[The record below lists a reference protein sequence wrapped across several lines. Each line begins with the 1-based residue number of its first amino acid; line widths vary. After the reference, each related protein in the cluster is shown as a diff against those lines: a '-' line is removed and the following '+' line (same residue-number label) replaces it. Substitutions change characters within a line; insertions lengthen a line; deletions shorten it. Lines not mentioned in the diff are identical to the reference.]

1 MAVLREA
8 ELVFLPLGGSGE
20 IGMNF
25 NAYGYG
31 PADDRDWIIVDC
43 GVMFGREAATP
54 GIDLI
59 MPDIR
64 FLAEQRENVRA
75 MVLTHAHEDHIGA
88 IAHLWPQLRCPLY
101 ATPFTARLIEDK
113 LKEAGLE
120 DTVRVTEVPLGGHLS
135 LGPYEIDFVS
145 ITHSI
150 LEPNALSIKTPL
162 GRIVHTGDWKL
173 DPDPLIGDATDG
185 DAFQTLGDE
194 GVLALVCDSTNALV
208 PGTSGSEGMVRE
220 NLSALIA
227 TLKGRVAVTAF
238 ASNVARLESVAN
250 AARETDRELVLVGRP
265 MHRTVNAA
273 RATGH
278 LKNFPRVLSE
288 DEAQDLAPHR
298 VLYLCTGSQG
308 EMRSALARIAQGDH
322 RSVKLGQGDSVVFSS
337 RIIPGNEIS
346 IFEMQNQLAALGV
359 EIITDHDHAVH
370 VSGHPC
376 QDELAQ
382 MYRWTRPEISIAVHG
397 ERRQQ
402 EAHARLAKSLQVK
415 QALVPENGQLFRIA
429 PGRAKLIDEVPSGR
443 IFLDGTVLI
452 SDGEGFSKSRR
463 AMAYAGLIVVTL
475 VLDSKGRLATEP
487 LLLMEGIPAAIRAPV
502 IQALDGAVRR
512 HNPKKQDDAD
522 LKETVR
528 RAVRRAAN
536 DAWGKK
542 PITRVETVSV

>member
-1 MAVLREA
+1 
-8 ELVFLPLGGSGE
+8 
-20 IGMNF
+20 
-25 NAYGYG
+25 
-31 PADDRDWIIVDC
+31 
-43 GVMFGREAATP
+43 
-54 GIDLI
+54 
-59 MPDIR
+59 
-64 FLAEQRENVRA
+64 
-75 MVLTHAHEDHIGA
+75 
-88 IAHLWPQLRCPLY
+88 
-101 ATPFTARLIEDK
+101 
-113 LKEAGLE
+113 
-120 DTVRVTEVPLGGHLS
+120 
-135 LGPYEIDFVS
+135 YEIDFVS

-150 LEPNALSIKTPL
+150 LEPNALVIQTPL

-173 DPDPLIGDATDG
+173 DPDPQIGDATDG
-185 DAFQTLGDE
+185 DAFQALGDD

-250 AARETDRELVLVGRP
+250 AARETDRELVLVGRS
-265 MHRTVNAA
+265 MHRIVNAA
-273 RATGH
+273 RATGY

-502 IQALDGAVRR
+502 VQALDGAVRR